1 MKQERHYP
9 PGPRYKN
16 KQYIL
21 SIEWSRPYEE
31 RQYEVF
37 KQTTST
43 GRLVITSDSLAEL
56 EEQEQYYNDLLEKE
70 GYGREIISLNYYE
83 KLK

>member
-1 MKQERHYP
+1 
-9 PGPRYKN
+9 
-16 KQYIL
+16 
-21 SIEWSRPYEE
+21 
-31 RQYEVF
+31 VF